1 MKGYIK
7 PETVK
12 FRLSTESIIAMSR
25 FDDKEAD
32 PDSPIL
38 GREDNVYQLDK
49 PISKNIWDEVW

>member
-1 MKGYIK
+1 MKEYIK

-12 FRLSTESIIAMSR
+12 FKLSAESIIAMSR
-25 FDDKEAD
+25 YDDKEAD

-38 GREDNVYQLDK
+38 GREDYVDQLDK

>member
-1 MKGYIK
+1 MKEYIK

-12 FRLSTESIIAMSR
+12 FRLSMESIIAMSR
-25 FDDKEAD
+25 FGDKEAD

-38 GREDNVYQLDK
+38 SREDYVDQLDK

>member
-1 MKGYIK
+1 M
-7 PETVK
+7 
-12 FRLSTESIIAMSR
+12 AMLR